1 MMMWLISCPIKNMH
15 IGERIAMNK
24 KSRELLLLTTRCIE
38 ICVQKLQNPNENDEC
53 SENHILDV
61 IIPDM
66 VDLSRRAL
74 TGNLPPKESANQFS
88 MSFAYAFK
96 SWGWDINNPSE
107 LFSLLREINDLYSK
121 L

>member
-1 MMMWLISCPIKNMH
+1 M
-15 IGERIAMNK
+15 IAMNRK
-24 KSRELLLLTTRCIE
+24 LRKLLLLITKCIE

-53 SENHILDV
+53 SKDNILDV

-66 VDLSRRAL
+66 VDLSRRTL
-74 TGNLPPKESANQFS
+74 TGDLPHRKSTNRFS
-88 MSFAYAFK
+88 MSFAYAFT